1 MRRPAVLV
9 TGATA
14 PPLLIIRVLPVVGS
28 RDAAVPTKDGVGF
41 GSVELPP
48 PDVVPLY
55 PNLEGCLSPV
65 DEAAGA
71 VGSLLGAQVTVF
83 AVALALEPTIE
94 AGLPSFDFEVP
105 VAALSTD
112 TFSLDLVIF
121 DGNPNVD
128 FGGPAT
134 VAAFEGRGRF
144 TPCRVGLCAGF
155 NCAGIVGSGG
165 RGAEIEGRGRA
176 TTVAAEVL
184 VPVPMAD
191 VRRSGG

>member
-1 MRRPAVLV
+1 MRCPAVLV
-9 TGATA
+9 TGATV

-41 GSVELPP
+41 GRVELPP
-48 PDVVPLY
+48 PDVAPPY

-83 AVALALEPTIE
+83 AVALEPTIE
-94 AGLPSFDFEVP
+94 VGLPSFDFAVP
-105 VAALSTD
+105 VAALSAD

-155 NCAGIVGSGG
+155 DCARIVGSGG

-176 TTVAAEVL
+176 TTVATEVL